1 MLKNS
6 NLYVNFYTK
15 YYWGDKILNFITK
28 EKSLLEDA
36 KEHETLCVAKYK
48 DHAEKTNCQEL
59 KNLFNSLASKEQQH
73 LDTINQILNGTVPN
87 INQNASQ
94 GQGNEQNTQSEF
106 NLGNL
111 QGQIQMNYNEG
122 DKLLCQD
129 ALSTEKYVS
138 STYNT
143 SIFEFRDTNIRQVL
157 NHIQKEEQ
165 EHGEQIY
172 NYMNKHGMYN

>member
-1 MLKNS
+1 ML
-6 NLYVNFYTK
+6 NLN
-15 YYWGDKILNFITK
+15 TK

-59 KNLFNSLASKEQQH
+59 KNLFNSLASIEQQH

-111 QGQIQMNYNEG
+111 QGQMQMNYNEG

-129 ALSTEKYVS
+129 ALSTEK
-138 STYNT
+138 
-143 SIFEFRDTNIRQVL
+143 
-157 NHIQKEEQ
+157 
-165 EHGEQIY
+165 
-172 NYMNKHGMYN
+172 